1 LRSNSLASAATNG
14 RASVRVGDRHALVS
28 SPIVSGSF
36 SNSNAA
42 AMSSAYVSYS
52 VRFTR
57 SNMSR

>member
-1 LRSNSLASAATNG
+1 MASAATNG